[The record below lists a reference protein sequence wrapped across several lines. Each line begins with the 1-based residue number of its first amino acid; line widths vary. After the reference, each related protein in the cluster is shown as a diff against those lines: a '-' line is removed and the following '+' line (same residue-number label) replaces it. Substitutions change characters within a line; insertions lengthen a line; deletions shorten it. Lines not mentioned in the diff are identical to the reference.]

1 MPAATAECS
10 GVALQISM
18 HEFPQADVNAAASAH
33 LGVQGALEHATPAM
47 QRTLQGG
54 VLKESEQQVLQE
66 PSPHICR
73 PAPLVGRNAAGCSQA
88 LGPSLLLATCTSA
101 CRCEQAHAST
111 HSRALSVASTA
122 AAVHQASASQPACQA
137 PSHPACP
144 PTFRALALSIAANQL
159 ASGWGT
165 PRRRLHNCC
174 CPSENASIGPK
185 SVETGPKPA
194 LITPCL
200 GGR

>member
-88 LGPSLLLATCTSA
+88 LGPSSSLLLATSA

-144 PTFRALALSIAANQL
+144 PTSGHLHFPLPQTNWQVAGAHLAAGSTIVVVLQKMPR
-159 ASGWGT
+159 SGPNPWKQAQNL
-165 PRRRLHNCC
+165 P
-174 CPSENASIGPK
+174 
-185 SVETGPKPA
+185 
-194 LITPCL
+194 
-200 GGR
+200 